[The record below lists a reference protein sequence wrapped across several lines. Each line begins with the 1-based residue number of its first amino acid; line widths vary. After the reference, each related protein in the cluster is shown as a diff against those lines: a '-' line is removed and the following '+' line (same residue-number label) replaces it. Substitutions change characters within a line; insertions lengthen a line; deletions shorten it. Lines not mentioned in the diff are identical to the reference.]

1 MRGWAAAL
9 RRSSWPRAWSHWI
22 RVGWM
27 PWTVRQC
34 SRIWRWPT
42 SWQGRDGRPSIS
54 SNGSCRCPRVSLPNR
69 SEEHTSELQSQ
80 SNLVCRLLLE
90 KKNPTLPPIL
100 APPDYVA
107 FPGIVNLRT
116 RILELRPRESTMY
129 HFESAAPYVFTA
141 DYIQDTV
148 TCAP

>member
-90 KKNPTLPPIL
+90 KKNPTLPPIGFAQLHRDSEPLPIL
-100 APPDYVA
+100 AYHTSRKPTRYIKHLPRKRPPGGHHYM
-107 FPGIVNLRT
+107 
-116 RILELRPRESTMY
+116 SY
-129 HFESAAPYVFTA
+129 FTS
-141 DYIQDTV
+141 
-148 TCAP
+148 PPFRLS